1 MTIREAAEVL
11 YDEYTG
17 TKGRLGNSTQEA
29 RWIAFTE
36 KVVRVA
42 GQGVIDREAVARAS
56 FDSQP
61 RAIQVTWEEAPDVLR
76 ERHLLAADAV
86 LAVLPGRTVAQ
97 VKAEALREAAATAD
111 SQGHGWSGMAAHALF
126 GLAETIN
133 TRADWLER
141 EDKR

>member
-29 RWIAFTE
+29 RWISFTE

-42 GQGVIDREAVARAS
+42 GQGVTDREALADHLAS
-56 FDSQP
+56 VRWDNAGTRMDRRQFWLQ
-61 RAIQVTWEEAPDVLR
+61 R
-76 ERHLLAADAV
+76 ADAF
-86 LAVLPGRTVAQ
+86 LAVLTTRTVAQ
-97 VKAEALREAAATAD
+97 VKAEALREAAAEVDWEWETFRAGD
-111 SQGHGWSGMAAHALF
+111 GMPSIRMHGKTPSELLNA
-126 GLAETIN
+126 
-133 TRADWLER
+133 RADEIER